1 MKTLISVWSLILGT
15 FIVSANAF
23 ASHDIEGRWKNA
35 RTNVGLEVEKTY
47 DGIRVK
53 RLDKANWI
61 RYESIR
67 SNQFKDRNGNTYALR
82 TDGVLEWESYDGRK
96 RLRFT
101 KDDYHIDGY
110 TYPDRTPDKYVE
122 RNHYYGKDKY
132 RTLEGKW
139 INKSTGQAVWVKVRS
154 RHIKVKAHRGGWITF
169 KPRHNRSFV
178 DDHGNRYQLRNGK
191 LAYTSYSGDF
201 YMRFVRY

>member
-1 MKTLISVWSLILGT
+1 MKTLISVWSLILGS
-15 FIVSANAF
+15 IIAAPSAF

-35 RTNVGLEVEKTY
+35 RTNVGLEVEKIY

-61 RYESIR
+61 KYKSIR

-82 TDGVLEWESYDGRK
+82 SDGILEWESYDGRK

-101 KDDYHIDGY
+101 KDEYGSDGL
-110 TYPDRTPDKYVE
+110 TYRDRTPEKYVE
-122 RNHYYGKDKY
+122 RNHYYGPN
-132 RTLEGKW
+132 RNPVLEGKW
-139 INKSTGQAVWVKVRS
+139 INKSTGQAVFVKERK
-154 RHIKVKAHRGGWITF
+154 RHIKVKAHRGGWVSF

-178 DDHGNRYQLRNGK
+178 DDHGNRYQLKNGK